1 MHCILSIDVAL
12 EGHDTLSTLQVKL
25 ECSDSSVYGIEGA
38 CTLFCMKNNA
48 LEKQK
53 SLLGKRIRALRTTKG
68 LTQQQLGESADV
80 HYKFIGECERGERWP
95 STAILFKL
103 ADALGI
109 PPREML
115 VFEHGLTGK
124 KALEKAIRER
134 LGSADEDQL
143 QMFLKFLDTVLY

>member
-1 MHCILSIDVAL
+1 MED
-12 EGHDTLSTLQVKL
+12 K
-25 ECSDSSVYGIEGA
+25 
-38 CTLFCMKNNA
+38 A

-53 SLLGKRIRALRTTKG
+53 KLLGRRIRALRTANG
-68 LTQQQLGESADV
+68 LTQQQLGEQADV
-80 HYKFIGECERGERWP
+80 HYKFIGECERGERFP

-115 VFEHGLTGK
+115 VFEHELTGK

-134 LGSADEDQL
+134 LKVADEDQL
-143 QMFLKFLDTVLY
+143 QMFLKLLDSILY